1 MPKMTEDELVGLV
14 RNELDSTKYI
24 STLSRERE
32 KALEYYYGEPFGNE
46 EEGQSQVVSTD
57 VQETVEWIMPSLM
70 RIFTATDKAVV
81 FEPSSPDDE
90 DAARQETD
98 MVNHTF
104 YKENNGFLV
113 MYSFIKDAL
122 LLKNGIVK
130 FWWDDSEEKS
140 KETYSGL
147 TDVELLDLLSDENV
161 EPIEHTQVGDLNDI
175 VVMRTNSTG
184 RVVVQPVPPEEFVIS
199 ADTTSVDPK
208 EARMCA
214 HRTLKTRSDLIAMG
228 MRKSFVNELPAEDY
242 SVPYD
247 QPEKLARDNLHELEE
262 IQNHRSTDWIRYEEI
277 YIYVDYDGDGIAE
290 LRQVTL
296 VAGNLA
302 VYKKG
307 KGNIEIDAIP
317 FAATTPIILTHKFY
331 GMSVADTV
339 MDLQLIKSTVLRGM
353 LNNTYQINNPRT
365 AVQNDMVN
373 LDDLLDNTPGGVVRT
388 TGLPSQTIMAM
399 PTSPLPPQTFQVMQE
414 MERIRK
420 DRTGVGQDTM
430 GLESNVL
437 AHGKTGVVDQSF
449 DMARMR
455 IELIARVMA
464 ETGMKQMFLGI
475 HRLLQQN
482 QNKKKWIKIR
492 GEWIEVDPSEWH
504 NRSNMTVNVGLGTGN
519 KDRQIS
525 TLMNILE
532 KQKELGVPPQNVH
545 NTLTRLVEAGGYKS
559 VEEFF
564 PDPANNPPP
573 PPKEDPQEQLIRAQ
587 IQLTAQ
593 QVDVAKSEMETNR
606 QEAIWKHEEN
616 MLKIMKTDETN
627 RYKIELEYQRNI
639 PGGLEVV

>member
-1 MPKMTEDELVGLV
+1 MPKMTDDELVGLV
-14 RNELDSTKYI
+14 RNELDSTKYV

-32 KALEYYYGEPFGNE
+32 KSLDYYHGEPFGNE
-46 EEGQSQVVSTD
+46 EKGQSQVVSTD

-81 FEPSSPDDE
+81 FEPTRPDDE

-122 LLKNGIVK
+122 LMKNGIVK

-147 TDVELLDLLSDENV
+147 TDNELLDLLSDENV
-161 EPIEHTQVGDLNDI
+161 EPIEHTQEGEFNDV

-184 RVVVQPVPPEEFVIS
+184 RVVVEPVPPEEFVIS
-199 ADTTSVDPK
+199 ADATSVDPR

-214 HRTLKTRSDLIAMG
+214 HRTLKMRSDLIAMG
-228 MRKSFVNELPAEDY
+228 MRKSFVDELPADGF

-262 IQNHRSTDWIRYEEI
+262 VQNHLSTDWIRYEEA
-277 YIYVDYDGDGIAE
+277 YIRVDFDGDGLAE

-302 VYKKG
+302 IYKKG
-307 KGNIEIDAIP
+307 KGNIEVDAIP

-339 MDLQLIKSTVLRGM
+339 MDLQLIKSTILRGM

-373 LDDLLDNTPGGVVRT
+373 LDDLLDNTAGGIVRT
-388 TGLPSQTIMAM
+388 TGLPAQTIMAM
-399 PTSPLPPQTFQVMQE
+399 PTSPLPAQTFQVMQE

-437 AHGKTGVVDQSF
+437 ANGKAGVVDQSF

-464 ETGMKQMFLGI
+464 ETGMTQMFLGI

-482 QNKKKWIKIR
+482 QDKPKWVKIR

-525 TLMNILE
+525 TLGGILE
-532 KQKELGVPPQNVH
+532 QQKEMGAPPENIH

-573 PPKEDPQEQLIRAQ
+573 PPKEDPQEQLVKAQ

-616 MLKIMKTDETN
+616 MLKITTTDQTN
-627 RYKIELEYQRNI
+627 RYKIELEYRRNV

>member
-1 MPKMTEDELVGLV
+1 MTEEELVGLV
-14 RNELDSTKYI
+14 RNELDATKYI
-24 STLSRERE
+24 SRLSDERE
-32 KALEYYYGEPFGNE
+32 TAIDYYHGEPFGNE
-46 EEGQSQVVSTD
+46 EPGQSQVVSTD

-70 RIFTATDKAVV
+70 RIFTATNKAVV
-81 FEPSSPDDE
+81 FEPTSPDDE

-113 MYSFIKDAL
+113 MYSFVKDAL
-122 LLKNGIVK
+122 LMKNGITK

-147 TDVELLDLLSDENV
+147 TDNELLDLLSDENI
-161 EPIEHTQVGDLNDI
+161 EPVEHTLEGELNDV

-184 RVVVQPVPPEEFVIS
+184 RVVVEPVPPEEFVIS
-199 ADTTSVDPK
+199 ADATSVDPSA
-208 EARMCA
+208 ARMVA
-214 HRTLKTRSDLIAMG
+214 HRTLKMRSELIAMG
-228 MRKSFVNELPAEDY
+228 MRKSFVNELPVEGGYPD
-242 SVPYD
+242 YD
-247 QPEKLARDNLHELEE
+247 QPEKLARDTLDELEE
-262 IQNHRSTDWIRYEEI
+262 VQNHFSTDWVRYEEA
-277 YIYVDYDGDGIAE
+277 YIKVDFDGDGLAE

-296 VAGNLA
+296 AGGSLA

-307 KGNIEIDAIP
+307 KGNIEVDAIP
-317 FAATTPIILTHKFY
+317 FAAATPIILTHKFY

-339 MDLQLIKSTVLRGM
+339 MDLQLIKSTILRGM

-373 LDDLLDNTPGGVVRT
+373 LDDLLDNTAGGIVRT
-388 TGLPSQTIMAM
+388 VGLPAQTIMPM
-399 PTSPLPPQTFQVMQE
+399 PTSPLPQQTFQVWEE

-420 DRTGVGQDTM
+420 DRTGVGQDTT
-430 GLESNVL
+430 GLDSNVL
-437 AHGKTGVVDQSF
+437 AHGKAGVVDQSF

-455 IELIARVMA
+455 IELIARVIA
-464 ETGMKQMFLGI
+464 ETGMTQMFLGI

-482 QNKKKWIKIR
+482 QNKPKWVKIR

-525 TLMNILE
+525 TLGGILE
-532 KQKELGVPPQNVH
+532 MQKEQGVPPENIH
-545 NTLTRLVEAGGYKS
+545 NTLTRLVEAGGYKT

-573 PPKEDPQEQLIRAQ
+573 PPKEDPQEQLIQAQ

-616 MLKIMKTDETN
+616 MLKITTQDQTA
-627 RYKIELEYQRNI
+627 RYKIELEYQRNV
-639 PGGLEVV
+639 PGGLKSV

>member
-1 MPKMTEDELVGLV
+1 MPRMTEEELVGLV
-14 RNELDSTKYI
+14 RNELDATKYI
-24 STLSRERE
+24 SRLSDERE
-32 KALEYYYGEPFGNE
+32 TAIDYYHGEPFGNE
-46 EEGQSQVVSTD
+46 EPGQSQVVSTD

-70 RIFTATDKAVV
+70 RIFTATNKAVV
-81 FEPSSPDDE
+81 FEPTNPDDE

-113 MYSFIKDAL
+113 MYSFVKDAL
-122 LLKNGIVK
+122 LMKNGITK

-147 TDVELLDLLSDENV
+147 TDNELLDLLSDENI
-161 EPIEHTQVGDLNDI
+161 EPVEHTQEGELNDV

-184 RVVVQPVPPEEFVIS
+184 RVVVEPVPPEEFVIS
-199 ADTTSVDPK
+199 ADATSVDPSA
-208 EARMCA
+208 ARMVA
-214 HRTLKTRSDLIAMG
+214 HRTLKMRSELIAMG
-228 MRKSFVNELPAEDY
+228 MRKSFVNELPVEGGYPD
-242 SVPYD
+242 YD
-247 QPEKLARDNLHELEE
+247 QPEKLARDTLDELEE
-262 IQNHRSTDWIRYEEI
+262 VQNHFSTDWVRYEEA
-277 YIYVDYDGDGIAE
+277 YIKVDFDGDGLAE

-296 VAGNLA
+296 AGGNLA

-307 KGNIEIDAIP
+307 KGN
-317 FAATTPIILTHKFY
+317 
-331 GMSVADTV
+331 
-339 MDLQLIKSTVLRGM
+339 
-353 LNNTYQINNPRT
+353 QINNPRT

-373 LDDLLDNTPGGVVRT
+373 LDDLLDNTAGGIVRT
-388 TGLPSQTIMAM
+388 VGLPAQTIMPM
-399 PTSPLPPQTFQVMQE
+399 PTSPLPQQTFQVWEE

-420 DRTGVGQDTM
+420 DRTGVGQDTT
-430 GLESNVL
+430 GLDSNVL
-437 AHGKTGVVDQSF
+437 AHGKAGVVDQSF

-455 IELIARVMA
+455 IELIARVIA
-464 ETGMKQMFLGI
+464 ETGMTQMFLGI

-482 QNKKKWIKIR
+482 QNKPKWVKIR

-525 TLMNILE
+525 TLGGILE
-532 KQKELGVPPQNVH
+532 MQKEQGVPPENIH
-545 NTLTRLVEAGGYKS
+545 NTLTRLVEAGGYKT

-573 PPKEDPQEQLIRAQ
+573 PPKEDPQEQLIQAQ

-616 MLKIMKTDETN
+616 MLKITTQDQTD
-627 RYKIELEYQRNI
+627 RYKIELEYQRNV
-639 PGGLEVV
+639 PGGLKSV

>member
-437 AHGKTGVVDQSF
+437 AHGKAGVVDQSF

-532 KQKELGVPPQNVH
+532 KQKELGVPPQNIH